1 VRALVAGLGV
11 GLDWASRLV
20 IALAAT
26 ALVLL
31 VLITGWM
38 VFTRY
43 VLNDTA
49 TWVERGALLAVL
61 WVALPVAA
69 VGIRERFH
77 MAVEVLLFALPPAL
91 REGLRI
97 AADIAL
103 LALGWVMAVEA
114 WGLSGQMWAF
124 RIPLLGLSQGWQF
137 MPMAI
142 CGALVALFAAEHL
155 LRRLVGLPPLAGAQA
170 SLD

>member
-1 VRALVAGLGV
+1 VKAAVGGLSAALDLV
-11 GLDWASRLV
+11 SRLV

-31 VLITGWM
+31 VVITGWM

-49 TWVERGALLAVL
+49 TWVERGALLAIL

-69 VGIRERFH
+69 VGVRERFH
-77 MAVEVLLFALPPAL
+77 MAVEVVLYAVPAAIG
-91 REGLRI
+91 EAGRI
-97 AADIAL
+97 AADLAL
-103 LALGWVMAVEA
+103 LALGITMMQWSWLLVE
-114 WGLSGQMWAF
+114 QMWAF
-124 RIPLLGLSQGWQF
+124 RIPLVGLSQGLQYL
-137 MPMAI
+137 PMAI
-142 CGALVALFAAEHL
+142 CGGLTALFAAEHL
-155 LRRLVGLPPLAGAQA
+155 LRRIAGLPPLAVTST

>member
-1 VRALVAGLGV
+1 
-11 GLDWASRLV
+11 V

-77 MAVEVLLFALPPAL
+77 MAVEVLLFALPAAL
-91 REGLRI
+91 REGLRVI
-97 AADIAL
+97 ADLAL
-103 LALGWVMAVEA
+103 LGLGLVMAVEA
-114 WGLSGQMWAF
+114 WGLAGQMWAF

-155 LRRLVGLPPLAGAQA
+155 ARRLVGLPPLSAAQA

>member
-1 VRALVAGLGV
+1 MKAAVQALSAGFALVA
-11 GLDWASRLV
+11 RLV
-20 IALAAT
+20 IALAGG

-49 TWVERGALLAVL
+49 TWVEKGALLAIL

-69 VGIRERFH
+69 VGVRERFH
-77 MAVEVLLFALPPAL
+77 MAVEVVLYAVPVYA
-91 REGLRI
+91 REKLRI
-97 AADIAL
+97 GADL
-103 LALGWVMAVEA
+103 LMLGFGLVMVQGS
-114 WGLSGQMWAF
+114 WLLVTQMWAF
-124 RIPLLGLSQGWQF
+124 RIPLLGLSQGLQF
-137 MPMAI
+137 LPMTI
-142 CGALVALFAAEHL
+142 CGVLTAAFAAEHL
-155 LRRLVGLPPLAGAQA
+155 LRRLVGLPPVGTASV